1 MLPSLNLLSY
11 FVDFPRP
18 ESTRSMGL
26 VTLCPAPG

>member
-1 MLPSLNLLSY
+1 MLPSLNPSSY

-26 VTLCPAPG
+26 VTRSPAPG